1 MWNLLLAVKGLRD
14 NPSVKPAACQL
25 STRHAL
31 RVPFQGSLK
40 KASLE
45 KGGGSPLGGGGVLVE
60 SFACCKRD
68 YEITPQSACGC
79 QLSPRHALRVPFQGS
94 LNKEPPL

>member
-1 MWNLLLAVKGLRD
+1 MESFACCKRD
-14 NPSVKPAACQL
+14 YEITPQSACGCQL

-45 KGGGSPLGGGGVLVE
+45 KGGGPAKLVE
-60 SFACCKRD
+60 GFFCKIFCIMFQVIRKN
-68 YEITPQSACGC
+68 PSV
-79 QLSPRHALRVPFQGS
+79 SLRLPAPFS
-94 LNKEPPL
+94 REPIHQKGA